1 MLPPKNVI
9 DRLPESGPAVLMLIG
24 ASDTGKSTYAREL
37 AEVAL
42 NGRKRVAFIDVD
54 VAMATV
60 SPPACAGVKYL
71 DSVEDLRDLST
82 ADEIRFVG
90 STSPKHLVLQLVIAT
105 SRLVAAARERADVII
120 IDTTGVVSG
129 VTGETLKYHKLE
141 LCSPDIVIGLQRGGE
156 LEPLVGMLR
165 RFFPAEI
172 ETSFAHPDVRPV
184 SPTDRAEQMRRSME
198 MALTGNTDRWRVR
211 PTVFAPTLPAGLDG
225 SRLQDMLVGVHDGDD
240 RCLGLG
246 VLDYDGEV
254 LRVETSVGEGMRG
267 LRLGSLRIDRSTY
280 RASPVNL
287 REVMFGLD

>member
-1 MLPPKNVI
+1 VLPPKNVI
-9 DRLPESGPAVLMLIG
+9 DRLTGFAPGVLMLIG

-37 AEVAL
+37 AAAAL
-42 NGRKRVAFIDVD
+42 SLHKRVAYIDVD
-54 VAMATV
+54 VAVAMVA
-60 SPPACAGVKYL
+60 PPACTGVKYL
-71 DSVEDLRDLST
+71 DSIGDLESLHE

-90 STSPKHLVLQLVIAT
+90 STSPKHLVLQLVVAT
-105 SRLVAAARERADVII
+105 SRLVEAARTKADII
-120 IDTTGVVSG
+120 IVDTSGVVSG

-141 LCSPDIVIGLQRGGE
+141 LCRPDVVIGLQRGGE

-172 ETSFAHPDVRPV
+172 ETTFAHPEVRPA
-184 SPTDRAEQMRRSME
+184 SPTDRAEQMRQSLKL
-198 MALTGNTDRWRVR
+198 ALTGDTDRWRVR
-211 PTVFAPTLPAGLDG
+211 PTVFAPTLPAGLDPV
-225 SRLQDMLVGVHDGDD
+225 RLQDMLVGVHDGDD

-246 VLDYDGEV
+246 VLDYDGDV
-254 LRVETSVGEGMRG
+254 LRVETAVGEGMSG

>member
-1 MLPPKNVI
+1 MLPPKSVL
-9 DRLPESGPAVLMLIG
+9 DRLPDAGSAVVMLIG

-37 AEVAL
+37 AGAALAARKKVAL
-42 NGRKRVAFIDVD
+42 IDVD
-54 VAMATV
+54 VAVAMVA
-60 SPPACAGVKYL
+60 PPACAGVRYL
-71 DSVEDLRDLST
+71 ESPDDLGSLGS

-105 SRLVAAARERADVII
+105 SRLVATARQKADIVIV
-120 IDTTGVVSG
+120 DTTGVVSG

-141 LCSPDIVIGLQRGGE
+141 LCRPDIVIGLQRGGE

-165 RFFPAEI
+165 RFFPADI
-172 ETSFAHPDVRPV
+172 ETTPAHPDVKPS

-198 MALTGNTDRWRVR
+198 DALTGDTDRWRVR
-211 PTVFAPTLPAGLDG
+211 PTVFAPTLPAGLDPG
-225 SRLQDMLVGVHDGDD
+225 RLQDMLVGVHDGDD

-246 VLDYDGEV
+246 VLDYDGDV

>member
-1 MLPPKNVI
+1 
-9 DRLPESGPAVLMLIG
+9 MLIG

-37 AEVAL
+37 ASAAL
-42 NGRKRVAFIDVD
+42 SLKQRVAYIDVD
-54 VAMATV
+54 VAVAMVA
-60 SPPACAGVKYL
+60 PPACTGVKYL
-71 DSVEDLRDLST
+71 DSSDDLHNLHD

-90 STSPKHLVLQLVIAT
+90 STSPKHLVLQLVVAT
-105 SRLVAAARERADVII
+105 SRLVAAARSKADII
-120 IDTTGVVSG
+120 IVDTTGIVSG

-141 LCSPDIVIGLQRGGE
+141 LCRPDLVIGLQRGGE

-172 ETSFAHPDVRPV
+172 ETTFAHPEVRPA
-184 SPTDRAEQMRRSME
+184 SPTDRAEQMRQSLKL
-198 MALTGNTDRWRVR
+198 ALTGDTDRWRVR
-211 PTVFAPTLPAGLDG
+211 PTVFAPTLPAGLDPV
-225 SRLQDMLVGVHDGDD
+225 RLQDMLVGVHDGDD

-246 VLDYDGEV
+246 VLDYDGDV
-254 LRVETSVGEGMRG
+254 LRVETSVGEGMSG